1 MEEEQ
6 VPPVPQPPR
15 RTLGDYGRR
24 DNDALA
30 NQGFQPANPVSFDI
44 KNTVLS
50 ALKENPYSGSEAQCP
65 NLHLSH
71 FYEACDYTDPPGVS
85 ESDKRLRLFK
95 HSLTGRAKDWLDTI
109 PAGTIETWRQLERKF
124 LDRYFPIHKFLERR
138 AEISNFEQADG
149 ETLYDAWERFKVC
162 LKRCPNHG
170 FDGHNQMQMFT
181 QGLRAQTR
189 MILDASAGGSLKNR
203 DETEARELVESMA
216 QNEYGA
222 TNDRGAKKKGGVL
235 ELDTQSALL
244 AQQKLMTSQMEA
256 MMKLLSNPQVQSSPI
271 GKIDNV
277 RCDFCLQDHPNGGC
291 FPEGSE
297 EARYLA
303 NFRKP
308 YNNNNNGSG
317 WGNGM
322 QGQVEALEQMPS
334 YAKFL
339 KELLTKKRK
348 PLDDEMVSM
357 TEECSALIQ
366 RKLPQKKKDPG
377 SFTIP
382 CSIGDLTIGKA
393 LCDLGA
399 SVNLMPLSM
408 MKKIPGAVAKPTKM
422 SLSLADRSI
431 VYPEGILHDV
441 LVRVGGFVFP
451 ADFVVLDM
459 EEDKNWEP
467 LLLGRPFLATGRA
480 LIDVELG
487 ELMFRTDGEQILFN
501 VFEAMKQHD
510 DDTQCFRIEVVDEVI
525 EDIFKVQHSSS
536 TLEKVLV
543 NSLDNVEEE
552 GEREIDGFI
561 PEEMTAQQK
570 KKLFADSRHYFWD
583 DPFLFKMSNDGVI
596 RRCVADSEI
605 RGIMWHCH
613 NSPCGGHHSG
623 PRTAAKVLQCGFFWP
638 TIFQDCMEFVKACDA
653 CQRSGGVS
661 KRDEMPQ
668 HGLTEV
674 EPFDVWGIDFMGP
687 FPSSQSNVHILVCV
701 DYVTKWVEATACQA
715 NDSATVVRFL
725 KKNIFT
731 RFGVPRILISDGGKH
746 FINQHL
752 ENLLRKYNVKH
763 KVATPYH
770 PQTSGQVE
778 VSNRQ
783 LKQILE
789 KTVSSSRKD
798 WSLKLDDAL
807 WAYRTAFKTHL
818 GFSPYQL
825 VYGKACH
832 LPVEL
837 EHKAYWAVKQLN
849 MDATLAGR
857 ARLLKLNEL
866 EEWRE
871 RAYENAVLYKA
882 RTKRYHDAQLVPK
895 KFHEGQLVLLFNSR
909 FKLFPG
915 KLKSKWSGP
924 FVVKEVFPHGAVEIF
939 KSGEENQS
947 FKVNGQRLKVYRGG
961 ELVRHNVALFFQ
973 DP

>member
-1 MEEEQ
+1 
-6 VPPVPQPPR
+6 
-15 RTLGDYGRR
+15 
-24 DNDALA
+24 
-30 NQGFQPANPVSFDI
+30 
-44 KNTVLS
+44 
-50 ALKENPYSGSEAQCP
+50 
-65 NLHLSH
+65 
-71 FYEACDYTDPPGVS
+71 
-85 ESDKRLRLFK
+85 
-95 HSLTGRAKDWLDTI
+95 
-109 PAGTIETWRQLERKF
+109 
-124 LDRYFPIHKFLERR
+124 
-138 AEISNFEQADG
+138 
-149 ETLYDAWERFKVC
+149 
-162 LKRCPNHG
+162 
-170 FDGHNQMQMFT
+170 
-181 QGLRAQTR
+181 
-189 MILDASAGGSLKNR
+189 
-203 DETEARELVESMA
+203 
-216 QNEYGA
+216 
-222 TNDRGAKKKGGVL
+222 
-235 ELDTQSALL
+235 
-244 AQQKLMTSQMEA
+244 MTSQMEA

-271 GKIDNV
+271 GGFGGNTHDNPKNET
-277 RCDFCLQDHPNGGC
+277 CNGITLRSREI
-291 FPEGSE
+291 PERPAVEKPLKKKVNEGEVENKQEVVVENRRREGEVENENLSKEVEISE
-297 EARYLA
+297 DEVEEVEKQREIKEKESKKVLNKLEMAIPL
-303 NFRKP
+303 
-308 YNNNNNGSG
+308 
-317 WGNGM
+317 
-322 QGQVEALEQMPS
+322 VEALEQMPS

-357 TEECSALIQ
+357 TEECSAIIQ

-510 DDTQCFRIEVVDEVI
+510 DDTQCFRIELVDEVI

-543 NSLDNVEEE
+543 NSMGNEEDE
-552 GEREIDGFI
+552 WEREIELCLGNLNANRID
-561 PEEMTAQQK
+561 E
-570 KKLFADSRHYFWD
+570 
-583 DPFLFKMSNDGVI
+583 
-596 RRCVADSEI
+596 
-605 RGIMWHCH
+605 
-613 NSPCGGHHSG
+613 SP
-623 PRTAAKVLQCGFFWP
+623 KF
-638 TIFQDCMEFVKACDA
+638 
-653 CQRSGGVS
+653 
-661 KRDEMPQ
+661 
-668 HGLTEV
+668 
-674 EPFDVWGIDFMGP
+674 
-687 FPSSQSNVHILVCV
+687 
-701 DYVTKWVEATACQA
+701 
-715 NDSATVVRFL
+715 
-725 KKNIFT
+725 
-731 RFGVPRILISDGGKH
+731 
-746 FINQHL
+746 
-752 ENLLRKYNVKH
+752 ENLLEVKDEDQTEEERKV
-763 KVATPYH
+763 P
-770 PQTSGQVE
+770 E
-778 VSNRQ
+778 
-783 LKQILE
+783 LKQLPSHLKYVFLSDDASFPAIISSKLTHLE
-789 KTVSSSRKD
+789 EEKLLRVLKSNKAAMGWTISDLKGISPTFCMHKIKLEAEFKPD

-866 EEWRE
+866 VEWRE

-882 RTKRYHDAQLVPK
+882 RTKRYHDAKLIPK
-895 KFHEGQLVLLFNSR
+895 EFHEGQLVLLFNSR

-947 FKVNGQRLKVYRGG
+947 FK
-961 ELVRHNVALFFQ
+961 
-973 DP
+973 